1 MPRETG
7 VLRVRDEGEPVIF
20 RNREDAGRRLGK
32 ALEKYRDK
40 KVLVLGI
47 PRGGVEV
54 AFHAAKYLHADL
66 SILVARKLPYPDNP
80 EAGFGALAED
90 GSAVLSEDARFAP
103 SEDEIRR
110 IGREQEEEIHRRIRV
125 LRKGKPLPEIAG
137 RTVIL
142 IDDGL
147 AMGSTMKAAIAL
159 CRKRNA
165 AKIVVAVPVAGD
177 RVAREIGKLVEETVI
192 LEKPVPFFAVAQ
204 AYADWYDVPDEEVV
218 DLLSRWAGEQ
228 ADTGT

>member
-1 MPRETG
+1 M
-7 VLRVRDEGEPVIF
+7 RVRDEGEPVIF

-54 AFHAAKYLHADL
+54 AYHVAKFLHADL

-90 GSAVLSEDARFAP
+90 GSAVLSEDARFAL
-103 SEDEIRR
+103 SDDEVRR
-110 IGREQEEEIHRRIRV
+110 IVREQEEEIQRRIRV

-159 CRKRNA
+159 CRKRKA
-165 AKIVVAVPVAGD
+165 GKIVVAVPVAGD
-177 RVAREIGKLVEETVI
+177 RVAREIGR
-192 LEKPVPFFAVAQ
+192 
-204 AYADWYDVPDEEVV
+204 W
-218 DLLSRWAGEQ
+218 SRKRSSSKSPCHSLP
-228 ADTGT
+228 